1 MLKTMRAKGLS
12 DTALKEIALALM
24 VLDHIHYFFAFTG
37 AVPEWFSML
46 GRGERA
52 RCFCSVQR
60 RALPTP
66 TAARPTCSASG
77 PGGRDG
83 SGPVFDRDRA
93 GKAGRRLF
101 TP

>member
-24 VLDHIHYFFAFTG
+24 VLDHIHYFFTFTG

-46 GRGERA
+46 GRVSA
-52 RCFCSVQR
+52 PLFCSARR

-66 TAARPTCSASG
+66 TAAGPTCS
-77 PGGRDG
+77 G
-83 SGPVFDRDRA
+83 SGPW
-93 GKAGRRLF
+93 GPGWGRSSF
-101 TP
+101 